1 QIGELVEQLIE
12 YWRALMLLSCGG
24 PGVQEVPGLPNQRG
38 GVFRQAGTLS
48 LGTILAGLANGAA
61 PKAEGG
67 GRRPTPGGV
76 ERAGVRLCRLE
87 ELLSVGQLIQG
98 LSQPGAIAVNGGSSS
113 RTLSG
118 TRPAEV
124 IDPSKKNGLR
134 GDEATANGTANPPTQ
149 SPVPLTEATVPEIW
163 GRLIRYLTDKSPI
176 LATHL
181 KVASLP
187 AIFGPNSLAI
197 RFHTRY
203 SQEYDACAS
212 EANLDRLQDALRKI
226 TGQPLTIRV
235 EPVGGPAPPPRRP
248 QSSPAAPAAARRKPV
263 SEPPPFP

>member
-1 QIGELVEQLIE
+1 
-12 YWRALMLLSCGG
+12 
-24 PGVQEVPGLPNQRG
+24 
-38 GVFRQAGTLS
+38 
-48 LGTILAGLANGAA
+48 
-61 PKAEGG
+61 
-67 GRRPTPGGV
+67 
-76 ERAGVRLCRLE
+76 
-87 ELLSVGQLIQG
+87 
-98 LSQPGAIAVNGGSSS
+98 
-113 RTLSG
+113 LSG

-248 QSSPAAPAAARRKPV
+248 ESSPAGPAADRRKRLMELPLFKKAGEALGAQIWHVDDGFNPV
-263 SEPPPFP
+263 SARPAGPQPTAPQDDEPLAPEPDTDEG